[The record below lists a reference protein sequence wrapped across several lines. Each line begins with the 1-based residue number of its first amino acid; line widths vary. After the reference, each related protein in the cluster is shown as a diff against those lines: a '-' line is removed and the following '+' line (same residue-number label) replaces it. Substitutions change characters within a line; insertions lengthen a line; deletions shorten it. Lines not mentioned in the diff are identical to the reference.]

1 MARPGR
7 LYVCGTPI
15 GTLEDIT
22 LRVLRILREVDFI
35 AAEDTR
41 RTRKLV
47 SHYDIHTPLLSY
59 HEHNK
64 HRQTPR
70 LLDMIAEG
78 KTIALVSDAGMP
90 GISDPGHELISQA
103 VKRGIEVVVAP
114 GPSAVLTALVLS
126 GFPTDRFRYEGFLP
140 RRRAERRTLLE
151 SLRDETAAIV
161 VFESPHR
168 ISETLSDISAVLGDR
183 QVCLCREL
191 TKCFEEVL
199 RGTAEQVRKE
209 LAEPRGEITLV
220 IAGAPTQIQ
229 TGNLQEAV
237 AAAAAKVEAGESVR
251 DAVRDVAE
259 RTGISRSKLYS
270 AVHERQRNSGP
281 PPGETTE
288 G

>member
-22 LRVLRILREVDFI
+22 LRALKVLREVDLI

-41 RTRKLV
+41 RTRKLL
-47 SHYDIHTPLLSY
+47 SHYDIHTPLVSY

-64 HRQTPR
+64 YRQTPR
-70 LLDMIAEG
+70 LLSMIAEG
-78 KTIALVSDAGMP
+78 KTVALVSDAGMP

-140 RRRAERRTLLE
+140 RRRAERRALLE
-151 SLRDETAAIV
+151 SLRDETATIV
-161 VFESPHR
+161 AFESPHR
-168 ISETLSDISAVLGDR
+168 ILKTLSDISGLLGDR
-183 QVCLCREL
+183 QICLCREL
-191 TKCFEEVL
+191 TKRFEEVL

-220 IAGAPTQIQ
+220 IAGASTQMQ
-229 TGNLQEAV
+229 TGGLQEAMAAV
-237 AAAAAKVEAGESVR
+237 AAQVAAGESVR
-251 DAVRDVAE
+251 DAVRNVAE
-259 RTGISRSKLYS
+259 RTGIPRSELYS
-270 AVHERQRNSGP
+270 AVHEHQRNSGP
-281 PPGETTE
+281 PP
-288 G
+288 

>member
-151 SLRDETAAIV
+151 SLRDETVAIV

-237 AAAAAKVEAGESVR
+237 AAVAAKVEAGESVR